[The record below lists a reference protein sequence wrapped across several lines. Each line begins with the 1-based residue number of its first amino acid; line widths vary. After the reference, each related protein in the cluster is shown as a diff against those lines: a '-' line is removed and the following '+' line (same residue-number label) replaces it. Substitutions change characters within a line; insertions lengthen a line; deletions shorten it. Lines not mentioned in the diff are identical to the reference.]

1 MFMKHLNRQIN
12 HWLYAAERLAEIKN
26 LASETAWNGLQVNTQ
41 NIIKNYLEK
50 NIITL
55 VAKGKHLQKQ
65 IINSTNNRL
74 LQQEMQKAIYRYK
87 NDYSRIETTIHFYT
101 DAINT
106 RTQQSV
112 AEILSGCDELCR
124 LCMEKFLIPQSKSV
138 PPTITYLDKGL
149 GAAIMKAGLKLWD
162 GSTSP
167 VALIKITFHNL
178 LRPTALLHESGH
190 QIAHMLGWNKELST
204 TLYNALGKKNIQV
217 AKAFSSWSSEI
228 AADAIALCTTGYASA
243 AALHDVVDGEGEAV
257 FSYNEMDPHP
267 IAYLRVLLNC
277 TMCEYLFG
285 DGAWQELAKDWMEKH
300 PLKNAS
306 EEANKIIEDAL
317 PLLGVIATTIL
328 QTKQLA
334 FGNKSIAEYVDVS
347 LVHPK
352 QLSTIE
358 QKLKADPILKPK
370 QFGLQYVALT
380 GFKIATG
387 VYPIKE
393 ELNKMESFLQSISK
407 TNKQYYSLN

>member
-1 MFMKHLNRQIN
+1 MKHLQRQIN
-12 HWLYAAERLAEIKN
+12 HWLYAAERLADIKN
-26 LASETAWNGLQVNTQ
+26 LASTTAWNGLETHTQ
-41 NIIKNYLEK
+41 EIITSFLEK
-50 NIITL
+50 NIVTL
-55 VAKGKHLQKQ
+55 VTKGKHLKKQ
-65 IINSTNNRL
+65 IENLDDNKQLAT
-74 LQQEMQKAIYRYK
+74 EMQKAIYRYK

-106 RTQQSV
+106 RTQKTV
-112 AEILSGCDELCR
+112 ADMLKGCDELCR
-124 LCMEKFLIPQSKSV
+124 LCITKFLSPQGKPI

-190 QIAHMLGWNKELST
+190 QIAHMLGWNRELAS
-204 TLYNALGKKNIQV
+204 TLYDGLKDKNIAV

-228 AADAIALCTTGYASA
+228 AADAIALCTTGFAA
-243 AALHDVVDGEGEAV
+243 VAALNDVVDGEGEIV

-267 IAYLRVLLNC
+267 ISYLRVMLNC
-277 TMCEYLFG
+277 TMCECLFG
-285 DGAWQELAKDWMEKH
+285 NGAWQVLAKHWMEIH
-300 PLKNAS
+300 PLKNAGKD
-306 EEANKIIEDAL
+306 AKTIIEQAL
-317 PLLGVIATTIL
+317 PLLGHLANLIL
-328 QTKQLA
+328 KAKQKA
-334 FGNKSIAEYVDVS
+334 FAGKSIAEYIDVT

-352 QLSTIE
+352 ALAVVE
-358 QKLKADPILKPK
+358 QKLIADPITKPK
-370 QFGLQYVALT
+370 DFGLQYVALT

-393 ELNKMESFLQSISK
+393 ELSKMETFLQNISK
-407 TNKQYYSLN
+407 NNNQFYSLN